1 MLTEKYAFYEKKP
14 NNDHKEHHKNK
25 EKTLFEKIKKGDYDI
40 NPLIEIKCSDE
51 VIDFVKNCLKKST
64 RERYD
69 TQQCLNHA
77 WIKKYDS
84 KNDSNIL
91 ISKARDTLLDFVKKT
106 ALKKEIYYFIAKIS
120 TENDLV
126 KLKNFFNQLDRR
138 STGILSIDDIEN
150 GFKEVGIK
158 ITDAELKLIWEGLD
172 FHKDGQVNYSE
183 FLAAMISSYHFE
195 KEEKI
200 KSVFNLFKENKKNKN
215 YITYES
221 MSNAAKALNL
231 NIDENELK
239 NCFKQFN
246 EELNFEDFKK
256 IIVDDEKD
264 EKIEKDEKGFV
275 SKKTKEY

>member
-1 MLTEKYAFYEKKP
+1 M
-14 NNDHKEHHKNK
+14 
-25 EKTLFEKIKKGDYDI
+25 
-40 NPLIEIKCSDE
+40 
-51 VIDFVKNCLKKST
+51 
-64 RERYD
+64 
-69 TQQCLNHA
+69 
-77 WIKKYDS
+77 
-84 KNDSNIL
+84 
-91 ISKARDTLLDFVKKT
+91 
-106 ALKKEIYYFIAKIS
+106 
-120 TENDLV
+120 
-126 KLKNFFNQLDRR
+126 
-138 STGILSIDDIEN
+138 
-150 GFKEVGIK
+150 
-158 ITDAELKLIWEGLD
+158 KLIWEGLD